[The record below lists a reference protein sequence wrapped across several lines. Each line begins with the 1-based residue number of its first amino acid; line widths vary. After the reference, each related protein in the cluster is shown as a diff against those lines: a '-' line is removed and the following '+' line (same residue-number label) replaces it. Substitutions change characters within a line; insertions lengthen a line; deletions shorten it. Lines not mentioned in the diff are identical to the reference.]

1 MARKTELDAE
11 HARSA
16 ARDAIPSLLGEAS
29 EEVLLALLENPHLD
43 ETQLCLLLE
52 RKDLPQTILERVAR
66 RKQWLSYYPVRR
78 RLAFHP
84 HTPRLAAMR
93 LARELF
99 LMDLVQL
106 SLLPS
111 VPAEL
116 RRLAEELIVGR
127 LPQLPLGQKLTLAR
141 RGSARVAG
149 GLVAEGHPYV
159 VRIALDNPLLTEAQV
174 LKVLS
179 RGKLPATVVTAI
191 ASHRKW
197 SYLYNVRVAL
207 VRHPQTPLQR
217 VLAFLPDLTLNDLR
231 ELCEASGLTEN
242 LRQYLR
248 REIAQRAEGRRA
260 RDTAKEII
268 SRDKLQ

>member
-1 MARKTELDAE
+1 MARKTEFDSE
-11 HARSA
+11 YARSA
-16 ARDAIPSLLGEAS
+16 ARDAVPSLLGDAS
-29 EEVLLALLENPHLD
+29 EQVLIALLENPHLN
-43 ETQLCLLLE
+43 ETHLCLLLE
-52 RKDLPQTILERVAR
+52 REDLPQTILERIAR
-66 RKQWLSYYPVRR
+66 RREWLSHYPVRR
-78 RLAFHP
+78 RVAFHP
-84 HTPRLAAMR
+84 HTPRLVAMR

-116 RRLAEELIVGR
+116 RRLAEQLILGR
-127 LPQLPLGQKLTLAR
+127 LPQLPLGQKLTLSR

-149 GLVAEGHPYV
+149 GLVAEGHAQV
-159 VRIALDNPLLTEAQV
+159 GRIALDNPLLTEAQV

-179 RGKLPATVVTAI
+179 QEKLPAAVVAAI

-217 VLAFLPDLTLNDLR
+217 VLAFLPDLTLRDLN
-231 ELCEASGLTEN
+231 ELCEASTLAEN

-248 REIAQRAEGRRA
+248 HEIARRAGRQTA
-260 RDTAKEII
+260 RDTPEGNHG
-268 SRDKLQ
+268 RGKLQ